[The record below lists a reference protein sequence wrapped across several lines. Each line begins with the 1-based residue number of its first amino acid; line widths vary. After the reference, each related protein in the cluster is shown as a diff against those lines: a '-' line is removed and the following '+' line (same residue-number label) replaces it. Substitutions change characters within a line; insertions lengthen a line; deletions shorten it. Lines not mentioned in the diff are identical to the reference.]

1 MYNVHISCEPAYY
14 GVIGRKWSN
23 DAEGWR
29 EEWMYETSDYAE
41 ALLQVS
47 AYEPIDI
54 LDVSVWEMDAL
65 PEPVCQKLPECKNL
79 RISIIRKRVPF
90 KLPPSVLKLRNLRQL
105 SVTGSTTL
113 IALPPSLKLDSLFV
127 HCIEAPYWLL
137 LQSVSTFTVYVNNT
151 NSWTIPLKI
160 LRNLLEQSLSKPGSL
175 FWRWLT
181 KGLYDPRLLIKIR
194 DFLLYFSMS
203 APRLYPI
210 VSYTP
215 GVPSR
220 SLVWR
225 MLTLWWIPSL
235 YHLRVLLVQGLSM
248 PQTPF
253 RRWLTKGLYDP
264 RLLIVIRD
272 LLLD

>member
-23 DAEGWR
+23 DQEGWR

-41 ALLQVS
+41 ALSEAS

-90 KLPPSVLKLRNLRQL
+90 KLPPSVLKLRNLKQL
-105 SVTGSTTL
+105 SVTGSTQL

-137 LQSVSTFTVYVNNT
+137 LQPVSTLTVYVNNT
-151 NSWTIPLKI
+151 NSWTIPLEI
-160 LRNLLEQSLSKPGSL
+160 LRDLLKQSLSKQGSL

-181 KGLYDPRLLIKIR
+181 RGLYDPRLLIKIR
-194 DFLLYFSMS
+194 DFLLYFSNVY
-203 APRLYPI
+203 L
-210 VSYTP
+210 
-215 GVPSR
+215 
-220 SLVWR
+220 
-225 MLTLWWIPSL
+225 PSL
-235 YHLRVLLVQGLSM
+235 SYSVIHAWRTVSELRVAHADLVVDPESVSSQSTTCTGIVHAPDSVPAM
-248 PQTPF
+248 ADEGPVRSSPIDC
-253 RRWLTKGLYDP
+253 DP
-264 RLLIVIRD
+264 RLVA
-272 LLLD
+272 